1 MGTINIQLL
10 WKYMH
15 WFLSFCCVCHIWYLR
30 LETVLDAV
38 SAMTLKQWELLSP
51 GTSGS
56 LVTIL
61 FAVQVP
67 SCFSSSVDTPS
78 DPLPLHDP
86 FSWPSITHTLW
97 QGVLRLPWAML
108 VPCYSSPQSRS
119 ISNPAWQQMPAA
131 SKQFLEPEHLTSHGL
146 GLILLWFSGNRFAL
160 AKDGKATNHHAS
172 HCLSSPLLKLF
183 SGSTSDPLPLHDHLL
198 WPSPSQTLWPGVPR
212 LPKLLLF
219 LFSSPGIAQS

>member
-1 MGTINIQLL
+1 MEIYALILVILLCLSYLVSTSRNSAWCGLCHDPQAMGVALSWDFRVTGHHTLCCSSSQLL
-10 WKYMH
+10 QLFSGYTIRPSPSPWPLLVAIYH
-15 WFLSFCCVCHIWYLR
+15 SHSVARCP
-30 LETVLDAV
+30 ET
-38 SAMTLKQWELLSP
+38 
-51 GTSGS
+51 
-56 LVTIL
+56 
-61 FAVQVP
+61 
-67 SCFSSSVDTPS
+67 
-78 DPLPLHDP
+78 
-86 FSWPSITHTLW
+86 
-97 QGVLRLPWAML
+97 PWAML